1 MSATRGVV
9 YKALICCYASA
20 AVDCQENKGKNLGWH
35 APRMKPGL
43 HKADPVIS
51 YYLLD
56 YSMEYTC
63 RKGLKTY
70 SYQLDGDSV
79 NISVKG
85 LLDSEEY
92 QLPLESIGDRK
103 VVGVY
108 ATDSAFVS
116 SVFCILFAIILLV
129 FESDKGFLLFGF
141 IGLVSLM
148 YGLATRQGIV
158 TVSVLYGENIRLYF
172 TRNKKTEAVEF
183 ADTLIS
189 KARSFAKVKYSNFDR
204 QMPLEKQF
212 DNLEYL
218 KDRNL
223 VSSDEYNDIKNYLLG
238 NEKRSI
244 GFKQ

>member
-1 MSATRGVV
+1 
-9 YKALICCYASA
+9 
-20 AVDCQENKGKNLGWH
+20 
-35 APRMKPGL
+35 
-43 HKADPVIS
+43 
-51 YYLLD
+51 
-56 YSMEYTC
+56 
-63 RKGLKTY
+63 
-70 SYQLDGDSV
+70 
-79 NISVKG
+79 
-85 LLDSEEY
+85 
-92 QLPLESIGDRK
+92 
-103 VVGVY
+103 
-108 ATDSAFVS
+108 
-116 SVFCILFAIILLV
+116 
-129 FESDKGFLLFGF
+129 
-141 IGLVSLM
+141 M

-189 KARSFAKVKYSNFDR
+189 RARNFAKVKYSNFDR